1 MIWERATSFSSF
13 APCLAQHR
21 HLLPPSSRF
30 LLYNNAAD
38 SMEASCR
45 AHASGLIHAS
55 GFRVQGFMRQSSCVS
70 AHSCVSP
77 HASRLVS
84 CSCLAHASG
93 LVSYSCVSARV
104 LLMRQCSRLSLA
116 SATTGNA
123 VARQISLNDY
133 IKISDT
139 NKL

>member
-1 MIWERATSFSSF
+1 
-13 APCLAQHR
+13 
-21 HLLPPSSRF
+21 
-30 LLYNNAAD
+30 
-38 SMEASCR
+38 MEASCR

-70 AHSCVSP
+70 AHSCVK
-77 HASRLVS
+77 ARVLLVS
-84 CSCLAHASG
+84 CSC
-93 LVSYSCVSARV
+93 VRARV
-104 LLMRQCSRLSLA
+104 LLMRQCSRLTHA

-123 VARQISLNDY
+123 LARQIRLNDY